1 MSIIN
6 LDYNDPKSMYYKKKE
21 KEEKTKQI
29 VKVKLNRP
37 RIKRIEE
44 ADLDTQLKDIQ
55 IIETIKFQM
64 KMEMSEEGKAL
75 YAELLSQIQKLK
87 ESDINSY
94 VNSFGDGNEPFQDQI
109 DAIINS
115 RLEES
120 RINQFIDS
128 LNKDRAT
135 YINNRLHLS
144 DKFKMVDYE
153 VKTSLEGRRKSQLRK
168 NIDYDNMIF

>member
-75 YAELLSQIQKLK
+75 YAELLNQIQKLK

-94 VNSFGDGNEPFQDQI
+94 VNSFGDGTEPFKDQI
-109 DAIINS
+109 DAIVNS
-115 RLEES
+115 RLVET

-144 DKFKMVDYE
+144 DQFKMVDYK
-153 VKTSLEGRRKSQLRK
+153 VKTSLDGRRQLQLRK
-168 NIDYDNMIF
+168 TIDYENMIF